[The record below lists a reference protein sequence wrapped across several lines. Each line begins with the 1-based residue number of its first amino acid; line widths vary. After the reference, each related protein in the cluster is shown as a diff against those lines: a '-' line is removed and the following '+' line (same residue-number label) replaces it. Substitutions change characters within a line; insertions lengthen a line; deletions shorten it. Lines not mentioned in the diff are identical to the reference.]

1 MAMDSLTDTQKETLD
16 LEAQWFA
23 TTGCK
28 ETAIRGMGLTPVR
41 YYQLLN
47 RLIDSEAALVH
58 NPAVVNRLLR
68 LRVKDSGHNVGRGLS

>member
-1 MAMDSLTDTQKETLD
+1 MDSLIEQQRAILD

-28 ETAIRGMGLTPVR
+28 ETAIQQIGLTPVR

-47 RLIDSEAALVH
+47 RLIDSEAALLY
-58 NPAVVNRLLR
+58 NATVVNRLR
-68 LRVKDSGHNVGRGLS
+68 RVSGR